1 MMISPMIRQV
11 LTASA
16 AAMILATASRAWAAE
31 RPVSRVAFD
40 AAVVD
45 AMAVAAQ
52 RPDLSVVR
60 VSGRSMLPYF
70 GEEAVIVMKKIDAA
84 KLRVGMIAIYV
95 NRFGEQV
102 AHRVIARAADGWRV
116 QGYNN
121 DEPDS
126 TVVNRGNLLGIVYA
140 TFHSAGRPPVTV
152 AAGSIPAIPTVYASP
167 AK

>member
-1 MMISPMIRQV
+1 MFHPSIRPM
-11 LTASA
+11 LLASA
-16 AAMILATASRAWAAE
+16 AIAGLWIAPRAQAGE
-31 RPVSRVAFD
+31 RPVSRVTYD

-45 AMAVAAQ
+45 AMTVAAQ

-70 GEEAVIVMKKIDAA
+70 GDEAVIVMKRIDAA
-84 KLRVGMIAIYV
+84 RLRVGMIAIYV
-95 NRFGEQV
+95 NRFGETV
-102 AHRVIARAADGWRV
+102 AHRVIARVDGGWQV

-126 TVVNRGNLLGIVYA
+126 TVVNQGNLRGIVYA
-140 TFHSAGRPPVTV
+140 TFHAAGRGPVTL
-152 AAGSIPAIPTVYASP
+152 AAGSRPAIPTVYAAP

>member
-1 MMISPMIRQV
+1 MKFTPTVRWI
-11 LTASA
+11 LAASA
-16 AAMILATASRAWAAE
+16 AVTALGAAAGE
-31 RPVSRVAFD
+31 RPVSREKYD

-60 VSGRSMLPYF
+60 VSGRSMLPFF
-70 GEEAVIVMKKIDAA
+70 GEEAVIVMKKVDAA
-84 KLRVGMIAIYV
+84 RLRVGMIAIYV
-95 NRFGEQV
+95 NRFGEKV
-102 AHRVIARAADGWRV
+102 AHRVIARVDGGWQV

-126 TVVNRGNLLGIVYA
+126 TVVNNANLLGVVYA

-152 AAGSIPAIPTVYASP
+152 AAADVAAIQTVYAAP

>member
-1 MMISPMIRQV
+1 MFHPSIRPMLLV
-11 LTASA
+11 SA
-16 AAMILATASRAWAAE
+16 AIAGLWIAPRAQAGE
-31 RPVSRVAFD
+31 RPVSRVTYD

-70 GEEAVIVMKKIDAA
+70 GDEAVIVMKRIDAA
-84 KLRVGMIAIYV
+84 RLRIGMIAIYV
-95 NRFGEQV
+95 NRFGETV
-102 AHRVIARAADGWRV
+102 AHRVIARVDGGWQV

-126 TVVNRGNLLGIVYA
+126 TVVNQGNLRGIVYA
-140 TFHSAGRPPVTV
+140 TFHAAGRGPVTL
-152 AAGSIPAIPTVYASP
+152 AAGSRPAIPTVYAAP
-167 AK
+167 AR

>member
-1 MMISPMIRQV
+1 MITPTIRQV

-16 AAMILATASRAWAAE
+16 AAMILAAASQARAAE
-31 RPVSRVAFD
+31 RPVSRVAYD
-40 AAVVD
+40 ATVVD
-45 AMAVAAQ
+45 AMAVVAQ

-84 KLRVGMIAIYV
+84 RLRVGMIAIYV

-102 AHRVIARAADGWRV
+102 AHRVIGRAGDGWRV

-126 TVVNRGNLLGIVYA
+126 TVVNGSNLLGIVYA
-140 TFHSAGRPPVTV
+140 IFHSAGRAPVTL
-152 AAGSIPAIPTVYASP
+152 AAGSISAIPTVYAAP
-167 AK
+167 AR